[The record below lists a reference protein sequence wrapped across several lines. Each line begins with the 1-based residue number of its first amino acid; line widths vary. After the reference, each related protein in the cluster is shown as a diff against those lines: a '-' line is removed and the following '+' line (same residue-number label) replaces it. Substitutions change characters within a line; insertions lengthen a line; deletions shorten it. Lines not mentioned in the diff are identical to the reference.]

1 MNSQFSKLSLVTL
14 LISLAFSA
22 PLSFG
27 MSKELWMDQSQSPEK
42 RSHAL
47 LEAMTLDEK
56 LVLIMGFDDGNRF
69 DKVSDL
75 VIPPALKASVKA
87 SAIPGSAG
95 YVPGIPRLHIPPQW
109 QTDASIGVRV
119 IKQPH
124 TALPSSLG
132 TAASFDP
139 AVTKKSGEM
148 IAQEA
153 RASGFNVLLAG
164 GANLSREPRNGRN
177 FEYVGEDPWHA
188 SQMAG
193 GLIQGIQ
200 STHMIST
207 MKHFA
212 LNDQESERKTL
223 DVTIPVSAMRQSDLL
238 AFEFILDHAQ
248 PASVMCSYNLIGG
261 RWACENEWLL
271 NKTLKR
277 DWGFKGYV
285 MSDWGAVHSTTD
297 SAMNGLDQLAGYPCC
312 DNPPPE
318 KQVAYFNA
326 QDFKEALSKGEISE
340 HRLDDMVERILW
352 AMFKTG
358 IFDNP
363 PQKATIDFK
372 ENKLIA
378 QKAAEESLVLL
389 KNDDHVLPLKAH
401 SIVVIGSHAD
411 KGVLAG
417 SGSTDVYPMG
427 GNAVTGL
434 KPTMMYLPSSPLLAL
449 KQELPKSEI
458 QYTDGEDI
466 SKAVAM
472 ASKADAAIVF
482 VNQFNGEGSDY
493 GLELKGQQDALV
505 TAITQANPKTI
516 VVVESGGAVY
526 MPWLPQVKAVLE
538 AFYPGSG
545 GGEAIARILSGKV
558 NPSGHLPVSFP
569 AANSQL
575 AHSSVVGK
583 GAPEGDSFDINYSEG
598 AAIGYKWYDLNG
610 MKPLFA
616 FGYGLSYTNFNLSDL
631 SVTWTDNHLKAHFQV
646 KNTGTRSGKMVSQ
659 LYVSPEDFRKVQWE
673 APKRLGAFAKNALK
687 PKQSVWVDLSVDPR
701 LLATYETASNA
712 WVIKQG
718 VYHVLLGQS
727 SDKTELRTTV
737 TLPELR
743 WSALHASRSSLVR

>member
-1 MNSQFSKLSLVTL
+1 MKSMNNRISKFVLTII
-14 LISLAFSA
+14 LISLSA
-22 PLSFG
+22 SVALSYG
-27 MSKELWMDQSQSPEK
+27 AVLEPWMDKSQSPEK

-56 LVLIMGFDDGNRF
+56 LILILGFDDGNRF
-69 DKVSDL
+69 DKVSDA
-75 VIPPALKASVKA
+75 IISPALKASVKA
-87 SAIPGSAG
+87 GAIPGSAG

-119 IKQPH
+119 IKEPH
-124 TALPSSLG
+124 TALPSSLA

-164 GANLSREPRNGRN
+164 GANLAREPRNGRN

-193 GLIQGIQ
+193 GMIQGIQ

-238 AFEFILDHAQ
+238 AFEFILDQAQ
-248 PASVMCSYNLIGG
+248 PASVMCSYNLIAG

-271 NKTLKR
+271 NKTLKK

-340 HRLDDMVERILW
+340 HRLNDMVERILW

-358 IFDNP
+358 VFDNP
-363 PQKATIDFK
+363 PQKAVIDFK
-372 ENKLIA
+372 QNKLIA

-389 KNDDHVLPLKAH
+389 KNGNHVLPLKAH

-411 KGVLAG
+411 KGVLSG
-417 SGSTDVYPMG
+417 SGSTEVYPFG
-427 GNAVTGL
+427 GSAVTGL
-434 KPTMMYLPSSPLLAL
+434 KPPITYLPTSPLLAL

-458 QYTDGEDI
+458 QYSDGDDI
-466 SKAVAM
+466 PKAVEM

-482 VNQFNGEGSDY
+482 VNQFNGEGFDF

-505 TAITQANPKTI
+505 TAISQANPKTI
-516 VVVESGGAVY
+516 VVVQSGGAVF
-526 MPWLPQVKAVLE
+526 MPWLPNVKAVLE

-569 AANSQL
+569 ASNSQL
-575 AHSSVVGK
+575 AHADVPGK
-583 GAPEGDSFDINYSEG
+583 GVKEGTS
-598 AAIGYKWYDLNG
+598 
-610 MKPLFA
+610 
-616 FGYGLSYTNFNLSDL
+616 
-631 SVTWTDNHLKAHFQV
+631 
-646 KNTGTRSGKMVSQ
+646 
-659 LYVSPEDFRKVQWE
+659 
-673 APKRLGAFAKNALK
+673 
-687 PKQSVWVDLSVDPR
+687 
-701 LLATYETASNA
+701 
-712 WVIKQG
+712 
-718 VYHVLLGQS
+718 
-727 SDKTELRTTV
+727 
-737 TLPELR
+737 
-743 WSALHASRSSLVR
+743 